1 MENYEPDPSDAVS
14 AVAEA
19 SGREAAEV
27 AYDMMCHSK
36 DGSSALGC
44 LWRPVFANRPD
55 GTCKCSRSL
64 CVFFRSL
71 KDAAAQ
77 TIRVWTTCTTGS

>member
-55 GTCKCSRSL
+55 GT
-64 CVFFRSL
+64 
-71 KDAAAQ
+71 
-77 TIRVWTTCTTGS
+77 TRVWMTVAQ

>member
-55 GTCKCSRSL
+55 GTCKRNDITESRIWFS
-64 CVFFRSL
+64 S
-71 KDAAAQ
+71 
-77 TIRVWTTCTTGS
+77 GSQ